1 MSSVQICIDEELFES
16 ARRTAAAEFR
26 TVPAQIAFWAKIG
39 RAALD
44 NPDLPVD
51 FIKDILAAKQ
61 LGEREPFVFADDE
74 GAFLLSRKQPT

>member
-1 MSSVQICIDEELFES
+1 MSTVQIRIDEELYEA

-51 FIKDILAAKQ
+51 FVRDILVAKQ
-61 LGEREPFVFADDE
+61 LGEREPFVFAKE
-74 GAFLLSRKQPT
+74 E